1 MWRLQQVRIVGGKYR
16 HRIITWPDDQT
27 NTRPTKDRVREAV
40 FSAIGDIDNCIAL
53 DLYSGSGAMGIEA
66 LSRGCSFCYFV
77 DIAQI
82 ALKTIK
88 QNLNTLSIP
97 ETDYMVIPRKDYDA
111 IKIVDKKIDIL
122 ILDPPYK
129 QGMYYEIID
138 ACKDIQKTD
147 MREKKSQ
154 KSVLQTLN
162 FLLCLIE
169 KCKKLFFCLCL
180 KYLYSCRTK
189 IWYSLKQRRVG
200 KVAAHMY
207 DASKFGSLALIEGI
221 VLTKRILDACLYLP
235 FEDVEFPVER
245 H

>member
-1 MWRLQQVRIVGGKYR
+1 MRIVGGKYR

-138 ACKDIQKTD
+138 ACKDILAENSIIICESD
-147 MREKKSQ
+147 H
-154 KSVLQTLN
+154 
-162 FLLCLIE
+162 
-169 KCKKLFFCLCL
+169 
-180 KYLYSCRTK
+180 
-189 IWYSLKQRRVG
+189 SLKFNDVDYKKIKEYKYG
-200 KVAAHMY
+200 
-207 DASKFGSLALIEGI
+207 ETI
-221 VLTKRILDACLYLP
+221 VTILWK
-235 FEDVEFPVER
+235 
-245 H
+245 